1 MRSGIILSSDE
12 VRHIIA
18 EHFEVSDDDV
28 IKAKFSYI
36 VADAKGKYILN
47 NKAGG
52 RKTMNFDAL
61 KISALGAID
70 ALLEGVTYKSLI
82 AALLAILLHKHSV
95 LFLAFSALVFI
106 DCFTRWMSL
115 SSKRLESLNGEKP
128 TVLQIIKGIKAARSE
143 GLISS
148 EVMKHRFIGKI
159 IVYILC
165 VLAGVLVDV
174 TMLALGQPTWAV
186 PLIVGYL
193 VVTELLSICENL
205 NDAGIE
211 AVGEIAA
218 LVKRRRG

>member
-1 MRSGIILSSDE
+1 
-12 VRHIIA
+12 
-18 EHFEVSDDDV
+18 
-28 IKAKFSYI
+28 
-36 VADAKGKYILN
+36 
-47 NKAGG
+47 
-52 RKTMNFDAL
+52 MNFDAL

-70 ALLEGVTYKSLI
+70 ALLEGVSYKSLI
-82 AALLAILLHKHSV
+82 AALLAILFHKHSV

-115 SSKRLESLNGEKP
+115 SYKRLQGMGQTPS
-128 TVLQIIKGIKAARSE
+128 VMQIIGGIEAARAE

-148 EVMKHRFIGKI
+148 EVMKHRFVGKL

-165 VLAGVLVDV
+165 VLAAVLVDV
-174 TMLALGQPTWAV
+174 CMIALHQPPWAV
-186 PLIVGYL
+186 PLVAGYL

>member
-1 MRSGIILSSDE
+1 
-12 VRHIIA
+12 
-18 EHFEVSDDDV
+18 
-28 IKAKFSYI
+28 
-36 VADAKGKYILN
+36 
-47 NKAGG
+47 
-52 RKTMNFDAL
+52 MNFDAL
-61 KISALGAID
+61 KFAAFNAAQTLWHGIS
-70 ALLEGVTYKSLI
+70 YKSI
-82 AALLAILLHKHSV
+82 AAAILAILLHKHAV
-95 LFLAFSALVFI
+95 LFIAFSALVFI

>member
-1 MRSGIILSSDE
+1 
-12 VRHIIA
+12 
-18 EHFEVSDDDV
+18 
-28 IKAKFSYI
+28 
-36 VADAKGKYILN
+36 
-47 NKAGG
+47 
-52 RKTMNFDAL
+52 MNFDAL

-70 ALLEGVTYKSLI
+70 ALLKGVAYKSLI

-115 SSKRLESLNGEKP
+115 SSKRLESLSGEKP

-165 VLAGVLVDV
+165 VLAAVLVDV
-174 TMLALGQPTWAV
+174 CMIALHQPPWAV
-186 PLIVGYL
+186 PLVAGYL

>member
-1 MRSGIILSSDE
+1 
-12 VRHIIA
+12 
-18 EHFEVSDDDV
+18 
-28 IKAKFSYI
+28 
-36 VADAKGKYILN
+36 
-47 NKAGG
+47 
-52 RKTMNFDAL
+52 MNFDAL
-61 KISALGAID
+61 KFAAFNAAQTLWHGIS
-70 ALLEGVTYKSLI
+70 YKSI
-82 AALLAILLHKHSV
+82 AAAILAILLHKHAV
-95 LFLAFSALVFI
+95 LFIAFSALVFI

-115 SSKRLESLNGEKP
+115 SYKRLQGMGQTPS
-128 TVLQIIKGIKAARSE
+128 VMQIIGGIEAARAE

-165 VLAGVLVDV
+165 VLAAVLVDV
-174 TMLALGQPTWAV
+174 CMIALHQPPWAV
-186 PLIVGYL
+186 PLVAGYL